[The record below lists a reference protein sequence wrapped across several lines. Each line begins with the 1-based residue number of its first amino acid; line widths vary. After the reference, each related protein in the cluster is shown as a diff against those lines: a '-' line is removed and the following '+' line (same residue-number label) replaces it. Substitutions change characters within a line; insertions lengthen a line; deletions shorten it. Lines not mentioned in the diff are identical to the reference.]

1 MQNTICISIT
11 DAQKI
16 TRNAIKHFLNTVA
29 NFEVTF
35 DTDTGTQLLSEL
47 KKDKDKP
54 HICILEVSLPD
65 LSGLETLMLIRKEIK
80 TDIKILML
88 SSYKTPITISKFLKN
103 GANGYILK
111 EDPPSSLI
119 DAIQHVHAGGS
130 YLPDVMLND
139 MMNHRYRKT
148 EELEP
153 YNISKK
159 EYTFLSYCNSELTY
173 KEIAS
178 KMFISPRTLEAYRDS
193 LFRKLNVKSRIG
205 LALYAEKSGIVYYQ

>member
-1 MQNTICISIT
+1 MKNTISISIT

-35 DTDTGTQLLSEL
+35 DTDTGTQLISEL
-47 KKDKDKP
+47 KKDKTKP

-65 LSGLETLMLIRKEIK
+65 LSGLETLMLIKKEIR
-80 TDIKILML
+80 TDIKVLML

-111 EDPPSSLI
+111 EDPPGSLI
-119 DAIQHVHAGGS
+119 DAIHHVYAGGA
-130 YLPDVMLND
+130 YLPDVMLKD
-139 MMNHRYRKT
+139 VHSRRRKSPDR
-148 EELEP
+148 LES

-193 LFRKLNVKSRIG
+193 LFRKLNVKSRTG